1 MFGVGGLPPNAKATT
16 PSSQRFGIGLL
27 LFLTVCD
34 AEPALVVEPDVG
46 VDDVRAEAR
55 VDGRGGPLALEVA
68 DDLLPRAAYRR
79 GTVRA
84 PGGGR
89 RRGACKNEFENNQLI
104 PTQQQSANEYSR
116 ASQGRFLS
124 GQGLLACL
132 NFGTLNPSTA
142 LARFWQLCTVFGLRK
157 VSRKTGPS

>member
-1 MFGVGGLPPNAKATT
+1 M
-16 PSSQRFGIGLL
+16 
-27 LFLTVCD
+27 
-34 AEPALVVEPDVG
+34 VEPDVG